1 VADDASSAV
10 TPRQR
15 GAYSAVERALA
26 FLALRRGLLVCGL
39 DKKLRLPQQMLL
51 CAERRSQAR
60 RLSLLALVI
69 SFISDLLGVALLGSL
84 SSVNTLS
91 RQCLGI
97 GMYQPVITTGGH
109 GQLMNMLSQINHQD
123 LQAGKRQGLRQLL
136 ARYHGRK
143 AKRERDAVF
152 ALLSLA
158 EDTSPRDWN
167 IDYKISALDVYQE
180 AVVNIIRTGNLDIIC
195 QASSCHPHSSL
206 PRFGSSS

>member
-15 GAYSAVERALA
+15 GAYSAVERALT

-97 GMYQPVITTGGH
+97 GMYHPIITTGGH
-109 GQLMNMLSQINHQD
+109 GQLMNILSQINHQD

-136 ARYHGRK
+136 ARCHERK
-143 AKRERDAVF
+143 ATGERDAVF
-152 ALLSLA
+152 LFC
-158 EDTSPRDWN
+158 R
-167 IDYKISALDVYQE
+167 
-180 AVVNIIRTGNLDIIC
+180 
-195 QASSCHPHSSL
+195 
-206 PRFGSSS
+206 